1 MSQLNINQSTSED
14 SAYVRQQLV
23 AYNATHVSEELRHRY
38 EELNFNIKNEAG
50 EIVAGVLSTLCWNWL
65 ELDILWV
72 DSDQRHR
79 GYGSQLLLEVERIA
93 REKSCDFIML
103 NTFSYQ
109 APEFY
114 KKHGYQLIT
123 TIKNAPTGH
132 CHYYFKKDLNQDK
145 I

>member
-1 MSQLNINQSTSED
+1 MSQLNINQSTSEE

-23 AYNATHVSEELRHRY
+23 AYNAGHVSDELKNRY
-38 EELNFNIKNEAG
+38 EEFNFNIKNEAG
-50 EIVAGVLSTLCWNWL
+50 KIVAGVLSTLCWNWL

-72 DSDQRHR
+72 DSDQRHK
-79 GYGSQLLLEVERIA
+79 GYGSQLLHEVERIA

-123 TIKNAPTGH
+123 IIENAPAGH
-132 CHYYFKKDLNQDK
+132 SHYYFKKDLA
-145 I
+145 